1 MVWFFFLDGKD
12 GKEKNNDN
20 NAPHSPEENKRCI
33 CQKLRRFSVLDLG
46 PRPSSRQSL
55 HPKNLT
61 RALATPR
68 ARLVG
73 TPARGAPIPVPI

>member
-46 PRPSSRQSL
+46 QKKKISFLIGDAFGGQVS
-55 HPKNLT
+55 
-61 RALATPR
+61 
-68 ARLVG
+68 G
-73 TPARGAPIPVPI
+73 